1 MPTQDNEDLKKQPET
16 GVDEHKS
23 EHLLPLFNASYDN
36 YMDKLD
42 DLQERKAEIQDKI
55 SRSEGKIAKLEEK
68 AARLEA
74 TNAMLSELIDS
85 GKLPKI
91 AQKIIKANEDKI
103 ESIDEK
109 QISKLESGI
118 KRNKEKISKLDDRI
132 AITQLKS
139 EKLKCFSN
147 VLKSFMT
154 LNPQKR
160 REMFRESM
168 DGLRKSTKSLLD
180 IDMNAERNKLAK
192 LSEQYEKSGSMSEK
206 FKLGQKIRT
215 VKANISTLESKI
227 HKLENAPKL
236 HEASDHAVDKTIAKA
251 EAQVENID
259 FMSSGEIFDFDKPIE
274 TVVLD
279 STEYLHNA
287 EVSMEDDLSMIDGI
301 INNGK
306 KEQLDEMSNLSNG
319 ILFTYE
325 HEHSSGDQFWTDTAE
340 LLKKD
345 DTFTYIK
352 HDGWYGK
359 DESVE
364 VSVTEASA
372 LFHEAV
378 EKSQSGNKD
387 YKITAEA
394 IQRQFAER
402 PDVPLF
408 LEEIDFS
415 SCDDATLQTFRDS
428 AKANM
433 QCANEI
439 SQALAKNYDY
449 ERYTLNSEQALAD
462 VREKFSDDR
471 IAFVLTST
479 LNGTSDGRIA
489 KEVKNFAKE
498 TLQNVPELYTK
509 RNVSISSHAGLI
521 NLFAKTL
528 MKSQAER
535 EVEKPAPQKQEHTKP
550 EPKKTEKRVG
560 LLSFEQFGETRFRVV
575 DETANDILELA
586 ANSEKPFV
594 ALMDVGKS
602 VSEPKFSEILQSTQA
617 KFSVDINLDSDKVH
631 IFAINE
637 GKGGIAEGDRTDKNT
652 KSQTVNLATFVKSE
666 PTHEQKQEPKIKETR
681 SKVRKISPDYYK
693 QIPKE
698 DRVITNEPAKVGAI
712 IMSELEKQK
721 IPFSAVETAKGVTIT
736 VSKENESAFRAAEDK
751 AKDTHVRL
759 INPEVFKQI
768 SKEDRSIAKMSEK
781 EAQETIQKLEKDG
794 ISYSARLDGDK
805 SAVTVHKS
813 EAPAYFSRKQMK
825 KLAQEVKGE
834 KPQQTQSKSKGQE
847 L

>member
-1 MPTQDNEDLKKQPET
+1 MPTQDNEDVKKQPET

-55 SRSEGKIAKLEEK
+55 SRYECKIAKLEEK
-68 AARLEA
+68 VARLEA

-103 ESIDEK
+103 KSIDEK
-109 QISKLESGI
+109 QIPKLESGI
-118 KRNKEKISKLDDRI
+118 KRNKKKISKLDDRI
-132 AITQLKS
+132 AITQLKA

-154 LNPQKR
+154 PNPQKR
-160 REMFRESM
+160 REMFRKSM
-168 DGLRKSTKSLLD
+168 DGLRKSTKSLLN
-180 IDMNAERNKLAK
+180 IDMNAERNNLAK

-206 FKLGQKIRT
+206 FKLGQKIGT
-215 VKANISTLESKI
+215 IKANISTLESKI

-236 HEASDHAVDKTIAKA
+236 HEASDHSVDKTIAKA

-259 FMSSGEIFDFDKPIE
+259 FMSVGEIFDFDKPIE

-279 STEYLHNA
+279 SAEYLHNA
-287 EVSMEDDLSMIDGI
+287 EVSMEDDLNMIDGI

-306 KEQLDEMSNLSNG
+306 KE
-319 ILFTYE
+319 
-325 HEHSSGDQFWTDTAE
+325 
-340 LLKKD
+340 
-345 DTFTYIK
+345 
-352 HDGWYGK
+352 
-359 DESVE
+359 
-364 VSVTEASA
+364 
-372 LFHEAV
+372 
-378 EKSQSGNKD
+378 
-387 YKITAEA
+387 
-394 IQRQFAER
+394 ER

-433 QCANEI
+433 QCAKEI
-439 SQALAKNYDY
+439 SQALSQNYNY

-471 IAFVLTST
+471 IAFVLAST

-489 KEVKNFAKE
+489 KEVKDFAKN

-509 RNVSISSHAGLI
+509 RNMSISSHAGLI

-535 EVEKPAPQKQEHTKP
+535 EVEKPAPQQEQTKP
-550 EPKKTEKRVG
+550 EPKKAEKRVG

-575 DETANDILELA
+575 DETANEILKLA

-594 ALMDVGKS
+594 ALMDVGRP
-602 VSEPKFSEILQSTQA
+602 VSEPEFAEIMQSTQA

-631 IFAINE
+631 VFAINE
-637 GKGGIAEGDRTDKNT
+637 GKGGITEGDRTDKNT

-666 PTHEQKQEPKIKETR
+666 PTHEQKQEPKTKKAR
-681 SKVRKISPDYYK
+681 SEVRKINPDYYK
-693 QIPKE
+693 KIPKE
-698 DRVITNEPAKVGAI
+698 DRAITNEPAKVGAI

-721 IPFSAVETAKGVTIT
+721 VPFSAVETAKGVTIT

-759 INPEVFKQI
+759 INPKVFKQI
-768 SKEDRSIAKMSEK
+768 PKEDRSIKIMPEK
-781 EAQETIQKLEKDG
+781 EANETIQKLEKDG

-805 SAVTVHKS
+805 SAVTVRKS

-834 KPQQTQSKSKGQE
+834 KSQQTQSKSKGQE

>member
-1 MPTQDNEDLKKQPET
+1 MPTQDNEDVKKQPET

-55 SRSEGKIAKLEEK
+55 SRYECKIAKLEEK
-68 AARLEA
+68 VARLEA

-103 ESIDEK
+103 KSIDEK
-109 QISKLESGI
+109 QIPKLESGI
-118 KRNKEKISKLDDRI
+118 KRNKKKISKLDDRI
-132 AITQLKS
+132 AITQLKA

-154 LNPQKR
+154 PNPQKR
-160 REMFRESM
+160 REMFRKSM
-168 DGLRKSTKSLLD
+168 DGLRKSTKSLLN
-180 IDMNAERNKLAK
+180 IDMNAERNNLAK

-206 FKLGQKIRT
+206 FKLGQKIGT
-215 VKANISTLESKI
+215 IKANISTLESKI

-236 HEASDHAVDKTIAKA
+236 HEASDHSVDKTIAKA

-259 FMSSGEIFDFDKPIE
+259 FMSVGEIFDFDKPIE

-279 STEYLHNA
+279 SAEYLHNA
-287 EVSMEDDLSMIDGI
+287 EVSMEDDLNMIDGI

-306 KEQLDEMSNLSNG
+306 KE
-319 ILFTYE
+319 
-325 HEHSSGDQFWTDTAE
+325 
-340 LLKKD
+340 
-345 DTFTYIK
+345 
-352 HDGWYGK
+352 
-359 DESVE
+359 
-364 VSVTEASA
+364 
-372 LFHEAV
+372 
-378 EKSQSGNKD
+378 
-387 YKITAEA
+387 
-394 IQRQFAER
+394 ER

-433 QCANEI
+433 QCAKEI
-439 SQALAKNYDY
+439 SQALSQNYNY

-471 IAFVLTST
+471 IAFVLAST

-489 KEVKNFAKE
+489 KEVKDFAKN

-509 RNVSISSHAGLI
+509 RNMSISSHAGLI

-535 EVEKPAPQKQEHTKP
+535 EVEKPAPQQEQTKP
-550 EPKKTEKRVG
+550 EPKKAEKRVG

-575 DETANDILELA
+575 DETANEILKLA

-594 ALMDVGKS
+594 ALMDVGRP
-602 VSEPKFSEILQSTQA
+602 VSEPEFAEIMQSTQA

-631 IFAINE
+631 VFAINE

-652 KSQTVNLATFVKSE
+652 KSQTVNLATFVKFE
-666 PTHEQKQEPKIKETR
+666 PTHEQKQEPKTKKAR
-681 SKVRKISPDYYK
+681 SEVRKINPDYYK
-693 QIPKE
+693 KIPKE
-698 DRVITNEPAKVGAI
+698 DRAITNEPAKVGAI

-721 IPFSAVETAKGVTIT
+721 VPFSAVETAKGVTIT

-759 INPEVFKQI
+759 INPKVFKQI
-768 SKEDRSIAKMSEK
+768 PKEDRSIKIMPEK
-781 EAQETIQKLEKDG
+781 EANETIQKLEKDG

-805 SAVTVHKS
+805 SAVTVRKS

-834 KPQQTQSKSKGQE
+834 KSQQTQSKSKGQE

>member
-1 MPTQDNEDLKKQPET
+1 MPTQDNEDVKKQPET

-55 SRSEGKIAKLEEK
+55 SRYECKIAKLEEK
-68 AARLEA
+68 VARLEE

-103 ESIDEK
+103 KSIDEK
-109 QISKLESGI
+109 QIPKLESGI
-118 KRNKEKISKLDDRI
+118 KRNKKKISKLDDRI
-132 AITQLKS
+132 AITQLKA

-154 LNPQKR
+154 PNPQKR
-160 REMFRESM
+160 REMFRKSM
-168 DGLRKSTKSLLD
+168 DGLRKSTKSLLN

-192 LSEQYEKSGSMSEK
+192 FSEQYEKSGSMSEK
-206 FKLGQKIRT
+206 FKLGQKIGT
-215 VKANISTLESKI
+215 IKANISTLESKI

-236 HEASDHAVDKTIAKA
+236 HEASDHSVDKTIAKA

-259 FMSSGEIFDFDKPIE
+259 FMSVGEIFDFDKPIE

-279 STEYLHNA
+279 SAEYLHNA
-287 EVSMEDDLSMIDGI
+287 EVSMEDDLNMIDGI

-306 KEQLDEMSNLSNG
+306 KE
-319 ILFTYE
+319 
-325 HEHSSGDQFWTDTAE
+325 
-340 LLKKD
+340 
-345 DTFTYIK
+345 
-352 HDGWYGK
+352 
-359 DESVE
+359 
-364 VSVTEASA
+364 
-372 LFHEAV
+372 
-378 EKSQSGNKD
+378 
-387 YKITAEA
+387 
-394 IQRQFAER
+394 ER

-433 QCANEI
+433 QCAKEI
-439 SQALAKNYDY
+439 SQALSQNYNY

-471 IAFVLTST
+471 IAFVLAST
-479 LNGTSDGRIA
+479 LNCTSDGRIA
-489 KEVKNFAKE
+489 KEVKDFAKN

-509 RNVSISSHAGLI
+509 RNMSISSHAGLI

-535 EVEKPAPQKQEHTKP
+535 EVEKPAPQQEQTKP
-550 EPKKTEKRVG
+550 EPKKAEKRVG

-575 DETANDILELA
+575 DETANEILKLA

-594 ALMDVGKS
+594 ALMDVGRP
-602 VSEPKFSEILQSTQA
+602 VSEPEFAEIMQSTQA

-631 IFAINE
+631 VFAINE

-666 PTHEQKQEPKIKETR
+666 PTHEQKQEPKTKKAR
-681 SKVRKISPDYYK
+681 SEVRKINSNYYK
-693 QIPKE
+693 KIPKE
-698 DRVITNEPAKVGAI
+698 DRAITNEPAKVGAI

-721 IPFSAVETAKGVTIT
+721 VPFSAVETAKGVTIT

-768 SKEDRSIAKMSEK
+768 PKEDRSIKIMPEK
-781 EAQETIQKLEKDG
+781 EANETIQKLEKDG

-805 SAVTVHKS
+805 SAVTVRKS

-834 KPQQTQSKSKGQE
+834 KSQQTQSKSKGQE

>member
-1 MPTQDNEDLKKQPET
+1 MPTQDNEDVKKQPET
-16 GVDEHKS
+16 RVDEHKS

-55 SRSEGKIAKLEEK
+55 SRYECKIAKLEEK
-68 AARLEA
+68 VARLEA

-103 ESIDEK
+103 KSIDEK
-109 QISKLESGI
+109 QIPKLESGI
-118 KRNKEKISKLDDRI
+118 KRNKKKISKLDDRI
-132 AITQLKS
+132 AITQLKA

-154 LNPQKR
+154 PNPQKR
-160 REMFRESM
+160 REMFRKSM
-168 DGLRKSTKSLLD
+168 DGLRKSTKSLLN
-180 IDMNAERNKLAK
+180 IDMNAERNNLAK

-206 FKLGQKIRT
+206 FKLGQKIGT
-215 VKANISTLESKI
+215 IKANISTLESKI

-236 HEASDHAVDKTIAKA
+236 HEASDHSVDKTIAKA

-259 FMSSGEIFDFDKPIE
+259 FMSVGEIFDFDKPIE

-279 STEYLHNA
+279 SAEYLHNA
-287 EVSMEDDLSMIDGI
+287 EVSMEDDLNMIDGI

-306 KEQLDEMSNLSNG
+306 KE
-319 ILFTYE
+319 
-325 HEHSSGDQFWTDTAE
+325 
-340 LLKKD
+340 
-345 DTFTYIK
+345 
-352 HDGWYGK
+352 
-359 DESVE
+359 
-364 VSVTEASA
+364 
-372 LFHEAV
+372 
-378 EKSQSGNKD
+378 
-387 YKITAEA
+387 
-394 IQRQFAER
+394 ER

-433 QCANEI
+433 QCAKEI
-439 SQALAKNYDY
+439 SQALSQNYNY

-471 IAFVLTST
+471 IAFVLAST

-489 KEVKNFAKE
+489 KEVKDFAKN

-509 RNVSISSHAGLI
+509 RNMSISSHAGLI

-535 EVEKPAPQKQEHTKP
+535 EVEKPAPQQEQTKP
-550 EPKKTEKRVG
+550 DPKKAEKRVG

-575 DETANDILELA
+575 DETANEILKLA

-594 ALMDVGKS
+594 ALMDVGRP
-602 VSEPKFSEILQSTQA
+602 VSEPEFAEIMQSTQA

-631 IFAINE
+631 VFAINE

-652 KSQTVNLATFVKSE
+652 KSQTVNLATFVKYE
-666 PTHEQKQEPKIKETR
+666 PTHEQKQEPKTKKAR
-681 SKVRKISPDYYK
+681 SEVRKINPDYYK
-693 QIPKE
+693 KIPKE
-698 DRVITNEPAKVGAI
+698 DRAITNEPAKVGAI

-721 IPFSAVETAKGVTIT
+721 VPFSAVETAKGVTIT

-759 INPEVFKQI
+759 INPKVFKQI
-768 SKEDRSIAKMSEK
+768 PKEDRSIKIMPEK
-781 EAQETIQKLEKDG
+781 EANETIQKLEKDG

-805 SAVTVHKS
+805 SAVTVRKS

-834 KPQQTQSKSKGQE
+834 KSQQTQSKSKGQE